1 MNYEIGEIY
10 EIHGQQRKVL
20 AVEPELV
27 TTTDLDYKEP
37 VDAGKMTLE
46 EAKSEAEKLVE
57 TAEEKAKTMQAEAEK
72 ALDEAKSEAA
82 TLKARASAPD
92 YSKMLAFVPLEKCNK
107 EQLSG
112 IAGLVNAPL
121 VAGIKNDEMAEAI
134 KKHMN

>member
-27 TTTDLDYKEP
+27 TTTDLNYKEP
-37 VDAGKMTLE
+37 VDTSKMTLD
-46 EAKSEAEKLVE
+46 EAKSEAEKL
-57 TAEEKAKTMQAEAEK
+57 
-72 ALDEAKSEAA
+72 LDEAKSEAA

-92 YSKMLAFVPLEKCNK
+92 YSKMLGFIPLEKCNK

-121 VAGIKNDEMAEAI
+121 VAGMNNDEMAEAI